1 MIYKQKKTI
10 HIVVAFLIISLI
22 LLVISAFIK
31 IPYQIS
37 TSSEVFPKEKWLLT
51 RGTGGELIS
60 HMIDFEKGHT
70 TLYDI
75 SQFERGEFVSVNLDQ
90 FLKGRKEISVGDT
103 IVTMQSSN
111 VTDQLITAEGELNVA
126 IASLKSQS
134 SAQKKPL
141 IEEAENRLRYT
152 EERLIE
158 QKVLY
163 ERAKQLFEKGVASQQ
178 EYELQKWTYD
188 LLEIEKK
195 IFLAQLE
202 NLRTGVKPE
211 DINLLESQIN
221 SLNRRLTFLKDWNS
235 KLAIISPIDG
245 KIITSLSPDTLL
257 NVVNFNQ
264 IILHAPIKI
273 YDLLEFEEGQKIELS
288 FTDFNGNYSGVIVNK
303 NQEIKIVSGQQVAF
317 ISILIDNVD
326 KQLLP
331 GMIVESSLILNEIT
345 LFDYIIRL
353 ITN

>member
-10 HIVVAFLIISLI
+10 HIVVSFLIITLI

-37 TSSEVFPKEKWLLT
+37 TYSEVFPKEKWLLT
-51 RGTGGELIS
+51 HGTGGELIS

-111 VTDQLITAEGELNVA
+111 ITDQLITAEGELNVA

-158 QKVLY
+158 QKILY
-163 ERAKQLFEKGVASQQ
+163 DRAKQLFEKGVASQQ

-202 NLRTGVKPE
+202 NLKTGVKPE
-211 DINLLESQIN
+211 DVNLLESQIN
-221 SLNRRLTFLKDWNS
+221 SLNRRLAFLKDWNS

-257 NVVNFNQ
+257 NVVNFDQ
-264 IILHAPIKI
+264 IILHTPIKI
-273 YDLLEFEEGQKIELS
+273 YDLTEFEEGQKIELS
-288 FTDFNGNYSGVIVNK
+288 FTDFDGNYSGVIVNK

-326 KQLLP
+326 KLLLP
-331 GMIVESSLILNEIT
+331 GMLVESSLILNEIT

>member
-1 MIYKQKKTI
+1 M
-10 HIVVAFLIISLI
+10 VAFLIISLI
-22 LLVISAFIK
+22 LLVISVFIK
-31 IPYQIS
+31 IPYKIS
-37 TSSEVFPKEKWLLT
+37 TYSEVFPKEKWLLT

-126 IASLKSQS
+126 IASLESQS

-195 IFLAQLE
+195 IFWAQLE

-211 DINLLESQIN
+211 DINLLETQIN
-221 SLNRRLTFLKDWNS
+221 SLNRRLAFLKDWNS
-235 KLAIISPIDG
+235 KLVIISPIEG
-245 KIITSLSPDTLL
+245 KISTSLSPDTLL

-273 YDLLEFEEGQKIELS
+273 YDLIEFKQGQRIELS
-288 FTDFNGNYSGVIVNK
+288 FTDLEKNYSGVIVNK

-326 KQLLP
+326 KHLLP

-353 ITN
+353 VTN